1 VATQRQQKLF
11 SEPPP
16 EPKKPAW
23 KIADLA
29 DRQLAEVVFNL
40 PLNRVF
46 HYLVPDHLRGE
57 VRPGAR
63 LKLPFGRGNQLQ
75 TGYCV
80 GVFTGA
86 ELAVNPTLQKID
98 VAKLKEVFEVVDASA
113 LVTPNMLEL
122 TRWIAD
128 YYLCGWGQVLES
140 VIPAGV
146 RNQAGTR
153 MTSLYRVPKEI
164 EQLRTNAELPAKQAA
179 VLEVACAATDALPAE
194 TLARLARCGV
204 GPVMA
209 LKKRGLLEV
218 ERRRVDTGEEGQTE
232 STQQPDLKLNSDQQD
247 ALDLILEGI
256 RSQEPRTLLLH
267 GVTGS
272 GKTEVYIQAI
282 REVVEYGRQAIV
294 LVPEIS
300 LTPQTI
306 RRFRSRF
313 KSVAVLHSH
322 LSDAERHRHWQRI
335 AAGDVQVIVGARS
348 AIFAPTP
355 HLGLIVIDE
364 EHETS
369 FKQDSTPRYHAREVA
384 RRRAELEK
392 IPLVLGSATPSLESW
407 ERTLRGEWDLVRM
420 PNRVEGLPMPPV
432 VVVDIRND
440 PECTAGASIGRALR
454 TSIQKTLEAGG
465 QVILFLNLRGFS
477 PVIWCRACGGGVK
490 CPHCDVTLTLHK
502 HDQVAVCHECDFRMK
517 PPVNC
522 PTCGHAGIKYL
533 GAGTQRLEQEVKAR
547 FPGVPFL
554 RMDSDAMR
562 KPGSHDEALEK
573 FRKGDVRILLGTQM
587 IAKGLDF
594 PNVTLVGVISADTAL
609 HQPDLRA
616 AERTFHLIAQVAG
629 RTGRSKRGGR
639 VLVQSTSP
647 EEASIQLAARHD
659 FEGFA
664 RWELANR
671 AESMSPPYSRLARVI
686 LRAEDETA
694 VREFAI
700 GVGDILRAQ
709 VRELDPDISILGPAP
724 APLSK
729 SNGFYRYHLQITAP
743 SIPRIRDLWLPSV
756 TKFPKSNDVEYTIDV
771 EPMNMR

>member
-1 VATQRQQKLF
+1 MARERQQKLF
-11 SEPPP
+11 TEPPP

-40 PLNRVF
+40 PISRVF

-80 GVFTGA
+80 GVLVGNQIVDDPHFRT
-86 ELAVNPTLQKID
+86 ID
-98 VAKLKEVFEVVDASA
+98 VSKLKEVFEVVDASA

-146 RNQAGTR
+146 RNQSGTR
-153 MTSLYRVPKEI
+153 LISLYRVPKEVAN
-164 EQLRTNAELPAKQAA
+164 LRAAAELSAKQSA
-179 VLEVACAATDALPAE
+179 VLDVACAATEPLPAE
-194 TLARLARCGV
+194 TLARLARCGL

-218 ERRRVDTGEEGQTE
+218 ERRRVDSAKEEWVE
-232 STQQPDLKLNSDQQD
+232 AVQQPDLTLNSDQRE
-247 ALDLILEGI
+247 ALNLILEGI
-256 RSQEPRTLLLH
+256 RSREPRTLLLH

-282 REVVEYGRQAIV
+282 RETVEYGRQAIV

-306 RRFRSRF
+306 RRFRARF

-335 AAGDVQVIVGARS
+335 ASGDVQVIVGARS
-348 AIFAPTP
+348 AIFAPAP
-355 HLGLIVIDE
+355 HLGLIIIDE

-440 PECTAGASIGRALR
+440 PECQAGASIGRALR
-454 TSIQKTLEAGG
+454 TAMHNTLESEG

-490 CPHCDVTLTLHK
+490 CPNCDVTLTLHK

-522 PTCGHAGIKYL
+522 PTCGHAGIKYF

-547 FPGVPFL
+547 FPGVSCM

-609 HQPDLRA
+609 HQPDMRA

-647 EEASIQLAARHD
+647 EEASIQLAAKHD

-671 AESMSPPYSRLARVI
+671 AESMYPPYSRLARVI
-686 LRAEDETA
+686 LRAEEEQA
-694 VREFAI
+694 VREFSI
-700 GVGDILRAQ
+700 RMGEILRQ
-709 VRELDPDISILGPAP
+709 QLRDLDPGITILGPAP

-743 SIPRIRDLWLPSV
+743 TVSRIHDLWLKSISE
-756 TKFPKSNDVEYTIDV
+756 FPNSNEVEYTIDV

>member
-1 VATQRQQKLF
+1 MGKERQQKLF
-11 SEPPP
+11 AEPTP
-16 EPKKPAW
+16 EPRRPAW
-23 KIADLA
+23 ETADLA

-63 LKLPFGRGNQLQ
+63 LKAPFGRGNQLQ

-80 GVFTGA
+80 GVLTGS
-86 ELAVNPTLQKID
+86 ELGGESTRGTPDLS
-98 VAKLKEVFEVVDASA
+98 KLKEVFEVVDASA

-122 TRWIAD
+122 TRWIAN

-164 EQLRTNAELPAKQAA
+164 VKLRGVAKLTPKQEA
-179 VLEVACAATDALPAE
+179 VLDIACAAEDAMSAE
-194 TLARLARCGV
+194 MLARLARCGL
-204 GPVMA
+204 GPVMT
-209 LKKRGLLEV
+209 LKKQGLLEV
-218 ERRRVDTGEEGQTE
+218 ERRRVEVAKSAPPE
-232 STQQPDLKLNSDQQD
+232 SVRQEDLTLNSDQRQ
-247 ALDLILEGI
+247 ALDQILSALRTREAK
-256 RSQEPRTLLLH
+256 TLLLY

-282 REVVEYGRQAIV
+282 REVVGYGRQAIV

-313 KSVAVLHSH
+313 NSVAVLHSH
-322 LSDAERHRHWQRI
+322 LSDAERYRHWQRI
-335 AAGDVQVIVGARS
+335 ARGEVEVIVGARS

-355 HLGLIVIDE
+355 HLGLIIIDE

-392 IPLVLGSATPSLESW
+392 IPLLLGSATPSLESW
-407 ERTLRGEWDLVRM
+407 ERAERGEWGLIRM
-420 PNRVEGLPMPPV
+420 PKRVEGLPMPPV

-440 PECTAGASIGRALR
+440 PECQAGASIGRALR
-454 TSIQKTLEAGG
+454 TAMQNTLESGG

-502 HDQVAVCHECDFRMK
+502 SDHLAICHECDFRMK
-517 PPVNC
+517 PPASC
-522 PTCGHAGIKYL
+522 PVCGHSGIKYL

-547 FPGVPFL
+547 FPKVTCG
-554 RMDSDAMR
+554 RMDSDSMR
-562 KPGSHDEALEK
+562 KPGSHDETLEK
-573 FRKGDVRILLGTQM
+573 FRHGEIRILLGTQM

-616 AERTFHLIAQVAG
+616 AERTFHLISQVAG
-629 RTGRSKRGGR
+629 RTGRSKKGGR

-647 EEASIQLAARHD
+647 EEASIQLAAKHD

-671 AESMSPPYSRLARVI
+671 AESEAPPYRRMARVI
-686 LRAEDETA
+686 LRAEQEES
-694 VREFAI
+694 VREFAARM
-700 GVGDILRAQ
+700 GEILKQ
-709 VRELDPDISILGPAP
+709 QSREIDPRVTILGPAP

-729 SNGFYRYHLQITAP
+729 SNGMYRYHLQITAP
-743 SIPRIRDLWLPSV
+743 DVKMIHDLWLGSIGL
-756 TKFPKSNDVEYTIDV
+756 FPKSEGVEYIIDV
-771 EPMNMR
+771 EPMSMR

>member
-1 VATQRQQKLF
+1 MTQERQQQLF
-11 SEPPP
+11 SEPEP
-16 EPKKPAW
+16 EPRKPAW
-23 KIADLA
+23 ELADLA

-57 VRPGAR
+57 VKPGSR

-80 GVFTGA
+80 GVLTGGELPA
-86 ELAVNPTLQKID
+86 ETN

-113 LVTPNMLEL
+113 LVTPNMLAL
-122 TRWIAD
+122 TKWIAE

-140 VIPAGV
+140 IIPAGV

-153 MTSLYRVPKEI
+153 MASLYRVPKDI
-164 EQLRTNAELPAKQAA
+164 STLREGVELPEKQLA
-179 VLEVACAATDALPAE
+179 VLEAACAATDSLPAE
-194 TLARLARCGV
+194 TLARMARCGL

-209 LKKRGLLEV
+209 LKKRGLLEI
-218 ERRRVDTGEEGQTE
+218 ERRRIDSGTLEAEPSKQ
-232 STQQPDLKLNSDQQD
+232 QQD
-247 ALDLILEGI
+247 LTLNQDQEEALRAIHSAI
-256 RSQEPRTLLLH
+256 RSQETRTLLLH

-306 RRFRSRF
+306 RRFRARF
-313 KSVAVLHSH
+313 QSVAVLHSH

-335 AAGDVQVIVGARS
+335 ASGEVQVIVGARS
-348 AIFAPTP
+348 AIFAPAP
-355 HLGLIVIDE
+355 HLGLIIIDE

-392 IPLVLGSATPSLESW
+392 IPLILGSATPSLESW
-407 ERTLRGEWDLVRM
+407 ERTVRREWDLVRM
-420 PNRVEGLPMPPV
+420 PNRVENLPMPPV

-440 PECTAGASIGRALR
+440 QECQSGASIGRALR
-454 TSIQKTLEAGG
+454 TAMQNTLQSNG

-477 PVIWCRACGGGVK
+477 PVLWCRACGGGIK
-490 CPHCDVTLTLHK
+490 CPNCDVTLTWHK
-502 HDQVAVCHECDFRMK
+502 DDGMAVCHECDFRMK
-517 PPVNC
+517 PPSNC

-533 GAGTQRLEQEVKAR
+533 GAGTQRLEQEVRTK
-547 FPGVPFL
+547 FPGVTCM

-562 KPGSHDEALEK
+562 KPGSHHDALEK
-573 FRKGDVRILLGTQM
+573 FRKGEVRILLGTQM

-616 AERTFHLIAQVAG
+616 TERTFHLIAQVAG
-629 RTGRSKRGGR
+629 RTGRSKKGGR

-647 EEASIQLAARHD
+647 EEESIQLAAKHD
-659 FEGFA
+659 FESFA
-664 RWELANR
+664 RGELEHR
-671 AESMSPPYSRLARVI
+671 AESGAPPYSKLARII
-686 LRAEDETA
+686 LRSTEEPA
-694 VREFAI
+694 VREYALRL
-700 GVGDILRAQ
+700 GEILRQKGEGLEA
-709 VRELDPDISILGPAP
+709 VILGPAP
-724 APLSK
+724 APLAK
-729 SNGFYRYHLQITAP
+729 SNGFYRYHLQVTAP
-743 SIPRIRDLWLPSV
+743 SVDSIHRLWLESIEE
-756 TKFPKSNDVEYTIDV
+756 FPKSNEVEYTIDV

>member
-1 VATQRQQKLF
+1 MATERQQKLF
-11 SEPPP
+11 NEPPP

-23 KIADLA
+23 KIADIA

-40 PLNRVF
+40 PISRVF

-80 GVFTGA
+80 GLRNGSQIA
-86 ELAVNPTLQKID
+86 EDPRLQQVD
-98 VAKLKEVFEVVDASA
+98 VAKLKDVFEVVDASA

-128 YYLCGWGQVLES
+128 HYLCGWGQVLES

-146 RNQAGTR
+146 RNQSGTR
-153 MTSLYRVPKEI
+153 MTSLYRVPSEI
-164 EQLRTNAELPAKQAA
+164 AQLRTGVELPPKQAA
-179 VLEVACAATDALPAE
+179 VLDVACAATDALPAE
-194 TLARLARCGV
+194 TLARLARCGL

-209 LKKRGLLEV
+209 LKNRGLLEV
-218 ERRRVDTGEEGQTE
+218 ERRRIDSGTEEQVE
-232 STQQPDLKLNSDQQD
+232 SVQQPDLTLNSDQRQ
-247 ALDLILEGI
+247 ALDLILQEI
-256 RSQEPRTLLLH
+256 RSGEARTLLLH

-306 RRFRSRF
+306 RRFRARF
-313 KSVAVLHSH
+313 ESVAVLHSH
-322 LSDAERHRHWQRI
+322 LTDAERHRHWQRI
-335 AAGDVQVIVGARS
+335 ASGDVQVIVGARS
-348 AIFAPTP
+348 AIFAPAP
-355 HLGLIVIDE
+355 HLGLIIIDE

-384 RRRAELEK
+384 RRRSELEK

-407 ERTLRGEWDLVRM
+407 ARTLRGESDLVRM

-440 PECTAGASIGRALR
+440 PECQAGASIGRALR
-454 TSIQKTLEAGG
+454 TAMKNTLDSGG
-465 QVILFLNLRGFS
+465 QVILFLNLRGYS

-490 CPHCDVTLTLHK
+490 CPNCDVTLTLHK
-502 HDQVAVCHECDFRMK
+502 QDRVAVCHECDFRMP
-517 PPVNC
+517 PPVSC

-533 GAGTQRLEQEVKAR
+533 GSGTQRLEQEVKTR
-547 FPGVPFL
+547 FPGVTCM

-573 FRKGDVRILLGTQM
+573 FRKGEVRILLGTQM

-609 HQPDLRA
+609 HQPDIRA

-647 EEASIQLAARHD
+647 DEASIQLASKHD

-664 RWELANR
+664 KWELANR
-671 AESMSPPYSRLARVI
+671 AESGSPPYSRLARVI
-686 LRAEDETA
+686 LRAEDEPA
-694 VREFAI
+694 VRDFALQM
-700 GVGDILRAQ
+700 GDVLREQ
-709 VRELDPDISILGPAP
+709 LQELDPAISILGPAP

-729 SNGFYRYHLQITAP
+729 SNGFYRYHLQISAP
-743 SIPRIRDLWLPSV
+743 AIEPIHNLWLKSIE
-756 TKFPKSNDVEYTIDV
+756 KFPKSNGVEYTIDV